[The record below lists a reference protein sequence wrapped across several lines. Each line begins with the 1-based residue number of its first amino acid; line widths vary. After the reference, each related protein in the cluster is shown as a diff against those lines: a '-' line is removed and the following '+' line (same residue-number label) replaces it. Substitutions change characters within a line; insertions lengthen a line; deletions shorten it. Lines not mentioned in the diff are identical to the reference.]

1 MTRHSLQ
8 GLGGDLKG
16 EAITEGEAQYLGRGK
31 TDGTVGARIG
41 RIRGSLGGQRNPI
54 FIGVRVG
61 ITIGACCL
69 NSSDRSPELIGVLSF
84 ENAIVVSA
92 RLMFSRANSRALCG
106 RFR

>member
-31 TDGTVGARIG
+31 TDGTVGALIG

-69 NSSDRSPELIGVLSF
+69 NSSDRPPELIGVLSF
-84 ENAIVVSA
+84 EKCDCSIRQADVQQSKQ
-92 RLMFSRANSRALCG
+92 SGAL
-106 RFR
+106 RQV